1 LKVLTLKT
9 GYMAA
14 NAYIV
19 YTENKPEAVII
30 DPGDDIEL
38 IMDLIKEH
46 ELKLEKILLTHG
58 HFDHIGAVKDLK
70 ERTGAQVAIHKQ
82 EADFLT
88 DPNKNLSY
96 IINRQIVQDPADI
109 FLEDGDLIR
118 VADMEFKVLHTPGH
132 TEGGVCYKLGKVLF
146 TGDTLFEGSVG
157 RTDLSGGSYEQLMS
171 SIIEKLLVLDD
182 DHLVYPGHGRQTTI
196 GRERRE
202 NPFLA

>member
-1 LKVLTLKT
+1 MKVLTLKT

-70 ERTGAQVAIHKQ
+70 EETGAQVAIHKQ

-171 SIIEKLLVLDD
+171 SIREKLLVLDD

>member
-1 LKVLTLKT
+1 MKVLTLKT

-157 RTDLSGGSYEQLMS
+157 RTDLSGGSYGQLMS
-171 SIIEKLLVLDD
+171 SIREKLLVLDD

>member
-96 IINRQIVQDPADI
+96 IINRQIVRI
-109 FLEDGDLIR
+109 LRI
-118 VADMEFKVLHTPGH
+118 
-132 TEGGVCYKLGKVLF
+132 Y
-146 TGDTLFEGSVG
+146 S
-157 RTDLSGGSYEQLMS
+157 
-171 SIIEKLLVLDD
+171 
-182 DHLVYPGHGRQTTI
+182 
-196 GRERRE
+196 
-202 NPFLA
+202 

>member
-1 LKVLTLKT
+1 MKVLTLKT

-30 DPGDDIEL
+30 DPGDDIKL

-171 SIIEKLLVLDD
+171 SIREKLLVLDD

>member
-1 LKVLTLKT
+1 MKVLTLKT

-58 HFDHIGAVKDLK
+58 HFDHIGVVKDLK

-171 SIIEKLLVLDD
+171 SIREKLLVLDD

>member
-1 LKVLTLKT
+1 
-9 GYMAA
+9 MAA

-171 SIIEKLLVLDD
+171 SIREKLLVLDD

>member
-1 LKVLTLKT
+1 MKVLTLKT

-109 FLEDGDLIR
+109 FLEDGDMIR

-171 SIIEKLLVLDD
+171 SIREKLLVLDD

>member
-1 LKVLTLKT
+1 MKVLTLKT

-171 SIIEKLLVLDD
+171 SIREKLLVLDD

>member
-1 LKVLTLKT
+1 MKVLTLKT

-30 DPGDDIEL
+30 DSGDDIEL

-171 SIIEKLLVLDD
+171 SIREKLLVLDD

>member
-1 LKVLTLKT
+1 MKVLTLKT

-132 TEGGVCYKLGKVLF
+132 TEGGVCYKLGQVLF

-171 SIIEKLLVLDD
+171 SIREKLLVLDD

>member
-1 LKVLTLKT
+1 MKVLTLKT

>member
-70 ERTGAQVAIHKQ
+70 EETGAQVAIHKQ

-171 SIIEKLLVLDD
+171 SIREKLLVLDD

>member
-171 SIIEKLLVLDD
+171 SIREKLLVLDD

>member
-1 LKVLTLKT
+1 MKVLTLKT

-157 RTDLSGGSYEQLMS
+157 RTDLSGGSYEQLMC
-171 SIIEKLLVLDD
+171 SIREKLLVLDD

>member
-1 LKVLTLKT
+1 MKVLTLKT

-146 TGDTLFEGSVG
+146 TGDTLFEGPVG

-171 SIIEKLLVLDD
+171 SIREKLLVLDD